1 MPEWDADIAIDE
13 ELVRTLLAEQFPE
26 LELRAVRLVGEGFDN
41 AVWLIDEEW
50 AFRFPRRAI
59 AVSLVARELALLT
72 RVAPLLPVAVPVP
85 AFVGT
90 QSARFPRPF
99 FGHRLLPGSELAD
112 ANLADS
118 DRARLGVD
126 VGRFLRTLHSPSTRE
141 LVDAGHALPVDPN
154 RRADMPFRVRM
165 TRERLDALPGLEPAS
180 RSAAERILSAAEG
193 LAPSPARVLCHGDLH
208 VRHVLV
214 DRGELTGVIDWGD
227 VCVGDPSI
235 DLLFVWS
242 VLPPTARVAFFEE
255 YGEVDDARRLRAQV
269 LAIMLSAVLAVYAQD
284 QGLASLEREAL
295 AGLERALVH

>member
-1 MPEWDADIAIDE
+1 MAEWDADVAIDQ

-26 LELRAVRLVGEGFDN
+26 LELRSVRLVGEGFDN

-59 AVSLVARELALLT
+59 AVPLVTRELAVLT

-90 QSARFPRPF
+90 ESERFPRPF

-112 ANLADS
+112 ADLPDS
-118 DRARLGVD
+118 DRARLGMD
-126 VGRFLRTLHSPSTRE
+126 IGRFLRSLHSPVTRE
-141 LVDAGHALPVDPN
+141 RVDARPALPVDPN

-165 TRERLDALPGLEPAS
+165 TRERLDTLQGLEPAS
-180 RSAAERILSAAEG
+180 RRPAERILSAAER
-193 LAPSPARVLCHGDLH
+193 LAPSPAQVLCHGDLH

-214 DRGELTGVIDWGD
+214 ERGELTGVLDWGD
-227 VCVGDPSI
+227 VCIGDPSI

-242 VLPPTARVAFFEE
+242 VLPPGARGAFFEA
-255 YGEVDDARRLRAQV
+255 YGHVDDATRLRAQV
-269 LAIMLSAVLAVYAQD
+269 LAIMLSAVLALYARD

-295 AGLERALVH
+295 AGLERALID